1 MKIEVR
7 TSRVG
12 LMRKMDSDEESRKGS
27 VAEAGKNPLVFPAG
41 FTLNKCEAVKKSF
54 LGELSRCLRSS
65 AFLLVKAMR
74 EFSRCFFCAKKPYRQ
89 PVKLS
94 SSYINKHER
103 KQKGWYLMGLI
114 VQKFG
119 GTSVGSVEKILN
131 VANRVI
137 EEKQRGH
144 DVVVVVS
151 AMGKST
157 DSLVALAKEITEQ
170 PSSREMDMLLTTGEQ
185 VTISLLTMAL
195 QNKGYDA
202 VSYTGWQA
210 GIETENIHG
219 NARITNIDTANL
231 KERLNEGKI
240 AVVAGFQG
248 VTAEGEITTLGR
260 GGSDTTAVALAAALK
275 ADKCDIYTDVP
286 GVFTTDPR
294 YVKTARK
301 LAGISY
307 DEMLEL
313 ANLGAGVLH
322 PRAVEFAKNY
332 QVPLEVRS
340 STEKEAGTLIEE
352 ESSMEQNLI
361 VRGIAFEDQITRV
374 TVCGLASGLTT
385 LSTIFTTLAKQ
396 NINVDII
403 IQSVTGTSKT
413 SISFS
418 VKTEDL
424 KRTVEVLEEY
434 KDALDY
440 EQIETENR
448 LAKVSIV
455 GSGMISNPGVA
466 AEMFAVLAEKN
477 IQVKMVS
484 TSEIKVST
492 VVNEGDMVKAVEAL
506 HDAFELSKQ
515 TAVI

>member
-1 MKIEVR
+1 
-7 TSRVG
+7 
-12 LMRKMDSDEESRKGS
+12 
-27 VAEAGKNPLVFPAG
+27 
-41 FTLNKCEAVKKSF
+41 
-54 LGELSRCLRSS
+54 
-65 AFLLVKAMR
+65 
-74 EFSRCFFCAKKPYRQ
+74 
-89 PVKLS
+89 
-94 SSYINKHER
+94 
-103 KQKGWYLMGLI
+103 MGLI

-119 GTSVGSVEKILN
+119 GTSVGSTEKIRK
-131 VANRVI
+131 AAERVI
-137 EEKQRGH
+137 AEREAGH

-157 DSLVALAKEITEQ
+157 DVLVDLAKELTDD
-170 PSSREMDMLLTTGEQ
+170 PSKREMDMLLATGEQ
-185 VTISLLTMAL
+185 VTISLLAMAL
-195 QNKGYDA
+195 QRRGYDA
-202 VSYTGWQA
+202 ISFTGWQA
-210 GIETENIHG
+210 GMKTEHVHG
-219 NARITNIDTANL
+219 NARIVDIDESRI
-231 KERLNEGKI
+231 KEELSAGKVV
-240 AVVAGFQG
+240 VVAGFQG
-248 VTAEGEITTLGR
+248 IADDLHITTLGR

-294 YVKTARK
+294 YVSSARK

-340 STEKEAGTLIEE
+340 SIENESGTLIEE
-352 ESSMEQNLI
+352 ESSMEQNLV

-374 TVCGLASGLTT
+374 TVCGLSSGLTT

-403 IQSVTGTSKT
+403 IQSATNTNQT

-418 VKTEDL
+418 VKTDDL
-424 KRTVEVLEEY
+424 SKTVEVLEEY
-434 KDALDY
+434 KGALGY
-440 EQIETENR
+440 EQIETESK

-455 GSGMISNPGVA
+455 GSGMVSNPGVA
-466 AEMFAVLAEKN
+466 AEMFAVLAQKD

-492 VVNEGDMVKAVEAL
+492 VVGRDDMVKAVEAL
-506 HDAFELSKQ
+506 HDAFDLSKVS
-515 TAVI
+515 AAAHS

>member
-1 MKIEVR
+1 
-7 TSRVG
+7 
-12 LMRKMDSDEESRKGS
+12 
-27 VAEAGKNPLVFPAG
+27 
-41 FTLNKCEAVKKSF
+41 
-54 LGELSRCLRSS
+54 
-65 AFLLVKAMR
+65 
-74 EFSRCFFCAKKPYRQ
+74 
-89 PVKLS
+89 
-94 SSYINKHER
+94 
-103 KQKGWYLMGLI
+103 MGLI

-119 GTSVGSVEKILN
+119 GTSVGSTEKIRN
-131 VANRVI
+131 VAERVI
-137 EEKQRGH
+137 AEREAGN

-157 DSLVALAKEITEQ
+157 DVLVDLAKELTDD
-170 PSSREMDMLLTTGEQ
+170 PSKREMDMLLTTGEQ
-185 VTISLLTMAL
+185 VTISLLAMAL
-195 QNKGYDA
+195 QAKGYDA
-202 VSYTGWQA
+202 ISFTGWQA
-210 GIETENIHG
+210 GMKTEKVHG
-219 NARITNIDTANL
+219 NARIVDIDEARIQEEL
-231 KERLNEGKI
+231 SAGKV

-248 VTAEGEITTLGR
+248 IADDLHITTLGR

-294 YVKTARK
+294 YVPSARK

-332 QVPLEVRS
+332 QIPLEVRS
-340 STEKEAGTLIEE
+340 SIENESGTLIEE
-352 ESSMEQNLI
+352 ESSMEQNLV
-361 VRGIAFEDQITRV
+361 VRGIAFEDQMTRV
-374 TVCGLASGLTT
+374 TVCGLSSGLTT

-403 IQSVTGTSKT
+403 IQSVTNTNQT

-418 VKTEDL
+418 VKTDDL
-424 KRTVEVLEEY
+424 SKTVEVLEEY
-434 KDALDY
+434 KGALGY
-440 EQIETENR
+440 EQIETESK

-455 GSGMISNPGVA
+455 GSGMVSNPGVA
-466 AEMFAVLAEKN
+466 AEMFAVLAQKD

-492 VVNEGDMVKAVEAL
+492 VVDREDMVKAVEAL
-506 HDAFELSKQ
+506 HDAFELSKVS
-515 TAVI
+515 AAAHS

>member
-1 MKIEVR
+1 
-7 TSRVG
+7 
-12 LMRKMDSDEESRKGS
+12 
-27 VAEAGKNPLVFPAG
+27 
-41 FTLNKCEAVKKSF
+41 
-54 LGELSRCLRSS
+54 
-65 AFLLVKAMR
+65 
-74 EFSRCFFCAKKPYRQ
+74 
-89 PVKLS
+89 
-94 SSYINKHER
+94 
-103 KQKGWYLMGLI
+103 MGLI

-119 GTSVGSVEKILN
+119 GTSVGSTEKIRN
-131 VANRVI
+131 AAERVI
-137 EEKQRGH
+137 AEREAGH

-157 DSLVALAKEITEQ
+157 DVLVDLAKELTDD
-170 PSSREMDMLLTTGEQ
+170 PSKREMDMLLATGEQ

-195 QNKGYDA
+195 QARGYEA
-202 VSYTGWQA
+202 ISFTGWQA
-210 GIETENIHG
+210 GMKTELVHG
-219 NARITNIDTANL
+219 NARIVDIDEARI
-231 KERLNEGKI
+231 KEELSAGKVV
-240 AVVAGFQG
+240 VVAGFQG
-248 VTAEGEITTLGR
+248 IADDLHITTLGR
-260 GGSDTTAVALAAALK
+260 GGSDTTAVALAATLK

-294 YVKTARK
+294 YVSSARK

-340 STEKEAGTLIEE
+340 SIENESGTLIEE
-352 ESSMEQNLI
+352 ESSMEQNLV

-374 TVCGLASGLTT
+374 TVCGLSSGLTT

-403 IQSVTGTSKT
+403 IQSVTSTNQT

-418 VKTEDL
+418 VKTDDL
-424 KRTVEVLEEY
+424 SKTVEVLEEY
-434 KDALDY
+434 KGALGY
-440 EQIETENR
+440 EQIETESK

-455 GSGMISNPGVA
+455 GSGMVSNPGVA
-466 AEMFAVLAEKN
+466 AEMFAVLAQKD

-492 VVNEGDMVKAVEAL
+492 VVGRDDMVKAVEAL
-506 HDAFELSKQ
+506 HDAFDLSKVS
-515 TAVI
+515 AAAHS

>member
-1 MKIEVR
+1 
-7 TSRVG
+7 
-12 LMRKMDSDEESRKGS
+12 
-27 VAEAGKNPLVFPAG
+27 
-41 FTLNKCEAVKKSF
+41 
-54 LGELSRCLRSS
+54 
-65 AFLLVKAMR
+65 
-74 EFSRCFFCAKKPYRQ
+74 
-89 PVKLS
+89 
-94 SSYINKHER
+94 
-103 KQKGWYLMGLI
+103 MGLI

-119 GTSVGSVEKILN
+119 GTSVGSTEKIRK
-131 VANRVI
+131 AAERVI
-137 EEKQRGH
+137 AERKAGH

-157 DSLVALAKEITEQ
+157 DVLVDLAKELTDD
-170 PSSREMDMLLTTGEQ
+170 PSKREMDMLLTTGEQ
-185 VTISLLTMAL
+185 VTISLLAMAL
-195 QNKGYDA
+195 QANGYDA
-202 VSYTGWQA
+202 ISFTGWQA
-210 GIETENIHG
+210 GMKTEQVHG
-219 NARITNIDTANL
+219 NARIVDIDESRI
-231 KERLNEGKI
+231 KEKLSAGKVV
-240 AVVAGFQG
+240 VVAGFQG
-248 VTAEGEITTLGR
+248 IADDLHITTLGR

-294 YVKTARK
+294 YVPSARK

-340 STEKEAGTLIEE
+340 SIVNESGTLIEE
-352 ESSMEQNLI
+352 ESSMEQNLV
-361 VRGIAFEDQITRV
+361 VRGIAFEDQMTRV
-374 TVCGLASGLTT
+374 TVCGLSSGLTT

-403 IQSVTGTSKT
+403 IQSVTSTNQT

-418 VKTEDL
+418 VKTDDL
-424 KRTVEVLEEY
+424 SKTVEVLEEY
-434 KDALDY
+434 KGALGY
-440 EQIETENR
+440 EQIETESK

-455 GSGMISNPGVA
+455 GSGMVSNPGVA
-466 AEMFAVLAEKN
+466 AEMFAVLAEKD

-492 VVNEGDMVKAVEAL
+492 VVGRDDMVKAVEAL
-506 HDAFELSKQ
+506 HDAFDLSK
-515 TAVI
+515 ASAAAHS